1 MTDDSSPGRLDGT
14 VVLVTGGAQGIGRG
28 IADAFHDAGA
38 TVVVADLDETRT
50 ERFAAE
56 LAATSVASPA
66 PVSAVRLDVRDPG
79 SVTAAFEHAT
89 TRHGGVDVLVNCA
102 GVYPNT
108 PVLDMTAAEWDEV
121 FAVNVRGVMLTSQ
134 AFARTSGALGG
145 GRRIV
150 NVSSGAARSARVG
163 AAHYC
168 SSKAAVEMLTRVLAL
183 EFAPSGITV
192 NAVAPGLI
200 EVPATLAL
208 SAEYVTTLVA
218 GQPVHRMGTPAEIAR
233 ACLFLADPDSSFI
246 TGSVLDVDGGFLAG
260 TALPPS

>member
-1 MTDDSSPGRLDGT
+1 MTDNPSPGRLDGT
-14 VVLVTGGAQGIGRG
+14 VALVTGGAQGIGRG
-28 IADAFHDAGA
+28 IAGAFRDAGA
-38 TVVVADLDETRT
+38 TVVVADLDETRLARVT
-50 ERFAAE
+50 AE
-56 LAATSVASPA
+56 LAATAGGSPA
-66 PVSAVRLDVRDPG
+66 TISSVRLDVRDPG
-79 SVTAAFEHAT
+79 SVTAAFEHAAA
-89 TRHGGVDVLVNCA
+89 RHGGVDVLINCA

-108 PVLDMTAAEWDEV
+108 PVLDMSAAEWDEV

-134 AFARTSGALGG
+134 ALARTSGALGG

-208 SAEYVTTLVA
+208 SADYVTTLLA

>member
-1 MTDDSSPGRLDGT
+1 MTDHSSPGRLDGT
-14 VVLVTGGAQGIGRG
+14 VVLVTGGARGIGRG

-50 ERFAAE
+50 EQVAAE
-56 LAATSVASPA
+56 LAATSGASPA

-108 PVLDMTAAEWDEV
+108 SALDMTAAEWDEV

>member
-1 MTDDSSPGRLDGT
+1 MTDTPSPRRFNGT

-28 IADAFHDAGA
+28 ITGAFHEAGA
-38 TVVVADLDETRT
+38 TVVVADLDEART
-50 ERFAAE
+50 ARVAAE
-56 LAATSVASPA
+56 LAAVPGGSPA
-66 PVSAVRLDVRDPG
+66 ASAVILDVRDPG
-79 SVTAAFEHAT
+79 SVTAAFEQAT
-89 TRHGGVDVLVNCA
+89 ALHGGVDVLVNCA

-108 PVLDMTAAEWDEV
+108 PALDMTAAEWDEV
-121 FAVNVRGVMLTSQ
+121 FAVNVRGVMLASQ
-134 AFARTSGALGG
+134 AFARASGALGG

-200 EVPATLAL
+200 EVPATVAL
-208 SAEYVTTLVA
+208 SAEYVAALVA

-233 ACLFLADPDSSFI
+233 ACVFLADPDSSFI

>member
-1 MTDDSSPGRLDGT
+1 MTDNLSPSRFNGT

-28 IADAFHDAGA
+28 ITGAFHEAGA

-50 ERFAAE
+50 ARVTAE
-56 LAATSVASPA
+56 LAAVPGRSPA
-66 PVSAVRLDVRDPG
+66 ASAVRLDVRDPE
-79 SVTAAFEHAT
+79 SVTAAFERVTAL
-89 TRHGGVDVLVNCA
+89 HGGVDVLVNCA
-102 GVYPNT
+102 GVYPNI

-121 FAVNVRGVMLTSQ
+121 FAVNVRGVMLASQ
-134 AFARTSGALGG
+134 AFARASGALGG

-183 EFAPSGITV
+183 EFAPSQITV

-200 EVPATLAL
+200 EVPATAAL
-208 SAEYVTTLVA
+208 SAEYVAALVA

-233 ACLFLADPDSSFI
+233 ACVFLADPDSSFI

>member
-1 MTDDSSPGRLDGT
+1 MTDNLSPGRFNGT

-28 IADAFHDAGA
+28 ITGAFHEAGA

-50 ERFAAE
+50 ARVTAE
-56 LAATSVASPA
+56 LAAVSGGSPA
-66 PVSAVRLDVRDPG
+66 ASAVRLDVRDPE
-79 SVTAAFEHAT
+79 SVTAAFEQAT
-89 TRHGGVDVLVNCA
+89 ALHGGVDVLVNCA

-121 FAVNVRGVMLTSQ
+121 FAVNVRGVMLASQ
-134 AFARTSGALGG
+134 AFARTSGTLGD

-200 EVPATLAL
+200 EVPATVAL
-208 SAEYVTTLVA
+208 SAEYVAALVA

-233 ACLFLADPDSSFI
+233 ACVFLADPDSSFI

>member
-1 MTDDSSPGRLDGT
+1 MTDNLSPSRFNGT

-28 IADAFHDAGA
+28 ITEAFHEAGA

-50 ERFAAE
+50 ARVTAE
-56 LAATSVASPA
+56 LAAVPGRSPA
-66 PVSAVRLDVRDPG
+66 ASAVRLDVRDPE
-79 SVTAAFEHAT
+79 SVTAAFERVTAL
-89 TRHGGVDVLVNCA
+89 HGGVDVLVNCA

-121 FAVNVRGVMLTSQ
+121 FAVNVRGVMLASQ
-134 AFARTSGALGG
+134 AFARASGALGG

-183 EFAPSGITV
+183 EFAPSQITV

-200 EVPATLAL
+200 EVPATAAL
-208 SAEYVTTLVA
+208 SAEYVAALVA

-233 ACLFLADPDSSFI
+233 ACVFLADPDSSFI

>member
-1 MTDDSSPGRLDGT
+1 MADSFSPGRLNGA

-28 IADAFHDAGA
+28 ITGAFHEAGA
-38 TVVVADLDETRT
+38 TVVVADLDETRMARVT
-50 ERFAAE
+50 AE
-56 LAATSVASPA
+56 LAAVPGGSPA
-66 PVSAVRLDVRDPG
+66 AASAVRLDVRDPG
-79 SVTAAFEHAT
+79 SVTAAFEQAT
-89 TRHGGVDVLVNCA
+89 ALHGGVDVLVNCA

-121 FAVNVRGVMLTSQ
+121 FAVNVRGVMLASQ
-134 AFARTSGALGG
+134 AFARTSGSLGG

-183 EFAPSGITV
+183 EFAPSQITV

-200 EVPATLAL
+200 EVPATAAL
-208 SAEYVTTLVA
+208 SAEYVAALVA

-233 ACLFLADPDSSFI
+233 ACVFLADPDSSFI

>member
-14 VVLVTGGAQGIGRG
+14 VVLVTGGAQGIGRS

-50 ERFAAE
+50 ERVAAE